1 MVSWKRRMKPLS
13 AGKMESEARPVASND
28 TERLIDGVR

>member
-1 MVSWKRRMKPLS
+1 MVSWKRGVKPLS
-13 AGKMESEARPVASND
+13 AGKMESEPRLVPSNE